1 MPYRPPKLF
10 IPLILAVGTIRF
22 ALTVAD
28 LTYWARYASMTTVIL
43 IASIFLSSKETTRRE
58 RVIISYALIAPY
70 MLVEAVGLGY
80 TWWSGN
86 ETIFQL
92 WPYNL
97 GTPVHIHFWGH
108 IIGGLTWE
116 PLLVYGLITGIA
128 NVWGKKN

>member
-1 MPYRPPKLF
+1 MPYSLLKLF

-22 ALTVAD
+22 ALTVTDLAD
-28 LTYWARYASMTTVIL
+28 WALYASMTAVIL
-43 IASIFLSSKETTRRE
+43 IAIMFFSSKETTPRE
-58 RVIISYALIAPY
+58 RFIASYALIAPY
-70 MLVEAVGLGY
+70 MFVESVGLGY

-86 ETIFQL
+86 ETIFQV

-97 GTPVHIHFWGH
+97 GAPVHVHFWGH

-128 NVWGKKN
+128 KLRKRV

>member
-1 MPYRPPKLF
+1 MPYRPLKLF
-10 IPLILAVGTIRF
+10 IPLVLTVGTIRF

-28 LTYWARYASMTTVIL
+28 LTCWARYASMTTVIL
-43 IASIFLSSKETTRRE
+43 IASIFLSSKKTTRRE

-70 MLVEAVGLGY
+70 MLVELVGLGY

-86 ETIFQL
+86 ETIFQV

-108 IIGGLTWE
+108 IIGSLTWE

-128 NVWGKKN
+128 NVRGKKN